1 MGTHTPGA
9 CVPYQNSAD
18 HEIRKI
24 TKNTGSISISPEK
37 ATCCLI
43 YDMKEKIINQNKN
56 MPKLKYIFLSVFI
69 GFILSCL
76 LGDILYPFWRMHP
89 EYKAFVLPFHLMSI
103 PLFMLFIYYALIV
116 SYKQK
121 MRKNHIKS
129 IQRTE
134 YRR

>member
-1 MGTHTPGA
+1 
-9 CVPYQNSAD
+9 
-18 HEIRKI
+18 
-24 TKNTGSISISPEK
+24 
-37 ATCCLI
+37 
-43 YDMKEKIINQNKN
+43 MKEKIINQNKN

-89 EYKAFVLPFHLMSI
+89 EYKVFVLPFHLMSI

-134 YRR
+134 HRR